1 MWAVLRVVLFEWV
14 LARLGLRWLIGL
26 LIAVPLALVFFVGIP
41 TLIVLGALAFVA
53 WRWIRKRQPV
63 PPTQAPQAP

>member
-1 MWAVLRVVLFEWV
+1 MWALLRVVLFEWV

-41 TLIVLGALAFVA
+41 TLLVLGAFAFLA
-53 WRWIRKRQPV
+53 WRWIRKRQSV
-63 PPTQAPQAP
+63 PPTSAPQAP